1 MQQRFHPLAQ
11 ALHQADALRQ
21 SQGRLLDAIGLGPLP
36 TSSRIALRLP
46 GLQLR
51 AYGGDPAGPVLLIVP
66 APIKRAYIWDLAPG
80 ISVVERC
87 RRHGLTVYL
96 VEWTEAAGATLGL
109 ADYADRMLLAAVD
122 AILRETGHPRILL
135 AGHSLG
141 GTLAAIF
148 AALHPERIRG
158 LVLLE
163 APTKFGADAG
173 PFAPL
178 VALSPVGPI
187 SEALG
192 SVPGSFLDLV
202 SVAASPASFLA
213 SRWLDRLASAD
224 DKLAFA
230 TLLRVERWTLDELPL
245 PGRFFA
251 EVVERLYREDRFLAG
266 TLTLSGCPAAPAGL
280 AMPLLL
286 VMRPASLIIPPRSVL
301 PLFDAVP
308 SRCKQV
314 LRYDGDR
321 GVALQHVGVLVG
333 QTAHHRVW
341 PKILRWID
349 KCPFKSPLGCH
360 RG

>member
-1 MQQRFHPLAQ
+1 
-11 ALHQADALRQ
+11 
-21 SQGRLLDAIGLGPLP
+21 
-36 TSSRIALRLP
+36 
-46 GLQLR
+46 
-51 AYGGDPAGPVLLIVP
+51 
-66 APIKRAYIWDLAPG
+66 
-80 ISVVERC
+80 
-87 RRHGLTVYL
+87 
-96 VEWTEAAGATLGL
+96 
-109 ADYADRMLLAAVD
+109 
-122 AILRETGHPRILL
+122 
-135 AGHSLG
+135 
-141 GTLAAIF
+141 
-148 AALHPERIRG
+148 
-158 LVLLE
+158 
-163 APTKFGADAG
+163 
-173 PFAPL
+173 
-178 VALSPVGPI
+178 
-187 SEALG
+187 
-192 SVPGSFLDLV
+192 VPGSFLDLV
-202 SVAASPASFLA
+202 SVAASPVSFLA

-308 SRCKQV
+308 SRRKQV

-341 PKILRWID
+341 PEILRWID
-349 KCPFKSPLGCH
+349 KCPLSSG
-360 RG
+360 RGAMTFVSAAKRRNPRSAP